1 MKNKK
6 AFDLEIGI
14 INDSTEIIKDQ
25 IKLISAALNK
35 MKSQV
40 SSSSNAKQYYKH
52 ILESEKELNNL
63 RDFNYLVGE
72 NLVQICHIFN
82 DVVI

>member
-1 MKNKK
+1 MRNKK

-25 IKLISAALNK
+25 IRLISDALNK

-40 SSSSNAKQYYKH
+40 SSSPNAKQYYKH
-52 ILESEKELNNL
+52 ILESEKQLNNL
-63 RDFNYLVGE
+63 RDSNYLVGE

-82 DVVI
+82 DVVA

>member
-1 MKNKK
+1 MRNKK

-25 IKLISAALNK
+25 IRLISDALNK

-40 SSSSNAKQYYKH
+40 SSSPNA
-52 ILESEKELNNL
+52 
-63 RDFNYLVGE
+63 
-72 NLVQICHIFN
+72 
-82 DVVI
+82 

>member
-63 RDFNYLVGE
+63 RDSNYLVGE